1 MPKEIL
7 GPTNNGFDHS
17 KKIFISGAYNSCG
30 AHCIAIVFAELLLSG
45 ALEKNYLLET
55 EVYKQ
60 LLQIYQEVY
69 PENSVN
75 DWNGLKKHLI
85 NISKHN
91 NIEVQEHLGVVIRKF
106 SAKIL
111 SKKTRKFYK
120 EFKHNINSILD
131 SIILQPDRDI
141 QRYITDLDFDDVDDL
156 RDWAGLNFVE
166 LSPYSEKTYEMVFAR
181 YMEMVADCNAG
192 VMYTEA
198 MLVETAKNLAFAT
211 QIYGP
216 NRMTNTTSPVNP
228 IFIVKIW
235 NVNGAHWEIQQI
247 LTSAEKE
254 QLRVTAPLGL
264 LVEEIINDHNY
275 KMNKLISLGYPKLLA
290 IGVIKQFKYDNWL
303 DYLCVLMEDPDITN
317 EWLECYNV
325 ELMQTIITGVDFNKY
340 LDMVISE
347 EQLIIQY
354 SYLTTVHP
362 KMLPQEILLY
372 LAAIK
377 LNIESNC
384 YGQEPLIVKL
394 KNPAYYSEIKK
405 TCQDIFNVLPN
416 EIQQKIYQ
424 DTNDYMVQYKM
435 KSIEKALLLT
445 ASVTPKEKLDSPKS
459 LPPSIC
465 YQEDVFVPD
474 NLNLTLLD
482 GTIIEIEYYKNLLDK
497 QKNLVAKVVL
507 KNQPEIVLMII
518 EKHVLRFPLAYP
530 GSNCLSE
537 QQMLVLLESLKIL
550 SNKSNPLAVKVI
562 NFKETDL
569 LRLFEK
575 INYLNLFIKFEF
587 VRHIENKQLEAT
599 INMHNY
605 SVEQVIQKKL
615 QQQSGCRLS

>member
-1 MPKEIL
+1 
-7 GPTNNGFDHS
+7 
-17 KKIFISGAYNSCG
+17 
-30 AHCIAIVFAELLLSG
+30 
-45 ALEKNYLLET
+45 
-55 EVYKQ
+55 
-60 LLQIYQEVY
+60 
-69 PENSVN
+69 
-75 DWNGLKKHLI
+75 
-85 NISKHN
+85 
-91 NIEVQEHLGVVIRKF
+91 
-106 SAKIL
+106 
-111 SKKTRKFYK
+111 
-120 EFKHNINSILD
+120 
-131 SIILQPDRDI
+131 
-141 QRYITDLDFDDVDDL
+141 
-156 RDWAGLNFVE
+156 
-166 LSPYSEKTYEMVFAR
+166 
-181 YMEMVADCNAG
+181 
-192 VMYTEA
+192 
-198 MLVETAKNLAFAT
+198 
-211 QIYGP
+211 
-216 NRMTNTTSPVNP
+216 
-228 IFIVKIW
+228 
-235 NVNGAHWEIQQI
+235 
-247 LTSAEKE
+247 
-254 QLRVTAPLGL
+254 
-264 LVEEIINDHNY
+264 
-275 KMNKLISLGYPKLLA
+275 
-290 IGVIKQFKYDNWL
+290 
-303 DYLCVLMEDPDITN
+303 
-317 EWLECYNV
+317 
-325 ELMQTIITGVDFNKY
+325 
-340 LDMVISE
+340 
-347 EQLIIQY
+347 
-354 SYLTTVHP
+354 
-362 KMLPQEILLY
+362 
-372 LAAIK
+372 
-377 LNIESNC
+377 
-384 YGQEPLIVKL
+384 
-394 KNPAYYSEIKK
+394 
-405 TCQDIFNVLPN
+405 
-416 EIQQKIYQ
+416 
-424 DTNDYMVQYKM
+424 M